1 MIKLRRKTNEQFL
14 HEMSVNHPTL
24 QVLSEYKNNRTKVD
38 LKCNVCGYKFSA
50 KASSLYM
57 KHGCPKCAGMA
68 RKTTEEFIEEMRS
81 KNDNIIVLGE
91 YKNSKTPIEVS
102 CRKCGHVWSAIPNS
116 LLKGNSCPKC
126 AGTMRKTQ
134 EQFVLEMKKKHPT
147 IKVIGTYTN
156 NKTKLLCLCK
166 NCGKYFRNVPHTMLN
181 GGNGCPNCTKS
192 RGENKIKNWL
202 NEHEFDYQCQKT
214 FDDCKDIHVLPFDFY
229 LPKYNTIIEYD
240 GIQHFKS
247 KEFFGG
253 ERSFRILQKHD
264 KIKNDYCSQNAIRL
278 IRIPYTD
285 YDNID
290 EILNDELAS

>member
-1 MIKLRRKTNEQFL
+1 
-14 HEMSVNHPTL
+14 MSIYHPTL
-24 QVLSEYKNNRTKVD
+24 QVLSGYKGRDVKVD
-38 LKCNVCGYKFSA
+38 LKCNICGHKFSA
-50 KASSLYM
+50 TAGSLYM
-57 KHGCPKCAGMA
+57 KHGCPKCAGIA
-68 RKTTEEFIEEMRS
+68 RKTTEEFVEEMHS

-91 YKNSKTPIEVS
+91 YKNNKTPIEVS

-126 AGTMRKTQ
+126 AGTMRKTH
-134 EQFVLEMKKKHPT
+134 EQFLLEMKEKHPT
-147 IKVIGTYTN
+147 IKVIGTYKN
-156 NKTKLLCLCK
+156 NKTKLLCLCE
-166 NCGKYFRNVPHTMLN
+166 NCGKHFMNSPHTMLS

-192 RGENKIKNWL
+192 RGENKIRNWL

-214 FDDCKDIHVLPFDFY
+214 FDDCKDVRVLPFDFY

-240 GIQHFKS
+240 GIQHFAS

-290 EILNDELAS
+290 KILNDELAS